1 MESKGFGNATILVT
15 GGAGFIGS
23 HFIRHILAAHP
34 KARVINFDKLTYCG
48 NLNNL
53 RDVEKNPRYVF
64 VKGDITDR
72 NFVERAF
79 QKYKPQYL
87 INFAASTHVDRSVHI
102 NPREF
107 VETNVNGVHTL
118 LEEVKGARRIKK
130 FVQVSSDEVYGALPL
145 GSWARFTESSPLDP
159 SSPYSSSKAAGDLLC
174 LSYFRTFGVPVVV
187 TRSGNNF
194 GSHQY
199 PEKLIPFFIL
209 RLGEGKTLPLYGDG
223 RHVRDWLYVGD
234 HCRAIERTLL
244 KGRSGEIY
252 NIGAD
257 NERSNREI
265 ARRILRH
272 FNAPRSRIEL
282 VADRPGHDR
291 RYALDAS
298 KIKKE
303 LGWQPIAVFE
313 EEFTKTVQWYHDNQR
328 WIERVKKR
336 ADAIN
341 PHIK

>member
-1 MESKGFGNATILVT
+1 MGDFGKNTILVC

-34 KARVINFDKLTYCG
+34 KARVVNFDKLTYCG
-48 NLNNL
+48 NLENL
-53 RDVEKNPRYVF
+53 RDIRNDPRYIF
-64 VKGDITDR
+64 IRGDIAGKNAVAAVFR
-72 NFVERAF
+72 
-79 QKYKPQYL
+79 KYKPEYL

-118 LEEVKGARRIKK
+118 LEEIKGSGRIKK

-145 GSWARFTESSPLDP
+145 HSSARFSESSPLQP

-174 LSYFRTFGVPVVV
+174 LSYFRTFGTPVVV
-187 TRSGNNF
+187 TRAGNNF

-234 HCRAIERTLL
+234 HCRALALTLL

-291 RYALDAS
+291 RYALDAG
-298 KIKKE
+298 KIRRE
-303 LGWQPIAVFE
+303 LGWRPIAVFE
-313 EEFTKTVQWYHDNQR
+313 EELTKTVQWYYDNQR

-336 ADAIN
+336 SGAIN
-341 PHIK
+341 PHIA